1 MVHEA
6 YRMDATH
13 THGWS
18 GDGTCGAFR
27 MPSKIDGQDL
37 IIIASSG
44 DGWEHVSVSRSNR
57 CPNWP
62 EMEYVKRMF
71 FRDNETVMQLHV
83 PESEHINCHPNC
95 LHLWRPINETIP
107 RPPGWMVGPLTEAS
121 TKGV

>member
-1 MVHEA
+1 
-6 YRMDATH
+6 MDATS

-18 GDGTCGAFR
+18 GDETCGAFR

-44 DGWEHVSVSRSNR
+44 DGWEHVSVSRARR

-71 FRDNETVMQLHV
+71 FKDDETVMQLHV

-95 LHLWRPINETIP
+95 LHLWRPTNETIP
-107 RPPGWMVGPLTEAS
+107 RPPGWMVGPLTE
-121 TKGV
+121 GV